1 MKKNMMI
8 AVDFD
13 RKSVRYRKNG
23 LGRKVGEFAIMNDG
37 ARMMVYCLLEVDEEQ
52 DEVIHSLFRRG
63 FQQNENFC
71 DRLNGAVEEILDAI
85 SEKKMNVYRS
95 RKQEMQR
102 RQERLND
109 ALLAALV
116 PGWKF

>member
-23 LGRKVGEFAIMNDG
+23 LG
-37 ARMMVYCLLEVDEEQ
+37 
-52 DEVIHSLFRRG
+52 RRG

-85 SEKKMNVYRS
+85 SEKKMSVYRS

-116 PGWKF
+116 PGWKY